1 MDGAFAEPRTVNA
14 GNDREHD
21 DQACSRLSED
31 KHEPPHACKR
41 AGGAA
46 RAVLRS
52 EPREKQR
59 VPLAFLHP
67 GAPRELNVWGA
78 LPDHI
83 DVQELARIAKR
94 WSR

>member
-1 MDGAFAEPRTVNA
+1 MAGASNEIRAVDA
-14 GNDREHD
+14 DDVSGCV
-21 DQACSRLSED
+21 DQARPRLSED
-31 KHEPPHACKR
+31 KHEIPHACKR